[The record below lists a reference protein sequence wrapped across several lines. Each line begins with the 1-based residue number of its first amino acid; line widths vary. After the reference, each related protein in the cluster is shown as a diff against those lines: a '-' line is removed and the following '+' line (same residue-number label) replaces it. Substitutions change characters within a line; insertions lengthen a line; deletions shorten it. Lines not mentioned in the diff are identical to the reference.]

1 MSGFSISKRSSSFLQ
16 QEAEPWISEAN
27 ISFIIFQ
34 FLSFFMYF
42 GVSFSLL
49 FYLSGERQDMSLSI
63 YANLALVRCIN
74 CITV

>member
-1 MSGFSISKRSSSFLQ
+1 MDIGSEHKFHNFSVPF
-16 QEAEPWISEAN
+16 
-27 ISFIIFQ
+27 
-34 FLSFFMYF
+34 FFMYF

-74 CITV
+74 CITA